1 MAINNNDDDDNNNC
15 RKNFNSFLSNY
26 DDNHN
31 SILKSIFSSL
41 PMCILQATLQ
51 PDLLPVITKR
61 HLVKVTGAAD
71 RHRLTKEILD
81 FCGVF
86 PIYNIKQ
93 FEINETRTDG

>member
-1 MAINNNDDDDNNNC
+1 M
-15 RKNFNSFLSNY
+15 
-26 DDNHN
+26 H
-31 SILKSIFSSL
+31 
-41 PMCILQATLQ
+41 ILQATFK
-51 PDLLPVITKR
+51 PDPIPVVTKR

-71 RHRLTKEILD
+71 RHLLTKEILD

>member
-1 MAINNNDDDDNNNC
+1 M
-15 RKNFNSFLSNY
+15 L
-26 DDNHN
+26 
-31 SILKSIFSSL
+31 
-41 PMCILQATLQ
+41 ILQVTFK
-51 PDLLPVITKR
+51 PDPLPVVTKR

-71 RHRLTKEILD
+71 RHLLTKEILD

>member
-1 MAINNNDDDDNNNC
+1 M
-15 RKNFNSFLSNY
+15 Y
-26 DDNHN
+26 
-31 SILKSIFSSL
+31 
-41 PMCILQATLQ
+41 ILQATWQ
-51 PDLLPVITKR
+51 PDPLPVIPQG

-71 RHRLTKEILD
+71 RHLITKEILD